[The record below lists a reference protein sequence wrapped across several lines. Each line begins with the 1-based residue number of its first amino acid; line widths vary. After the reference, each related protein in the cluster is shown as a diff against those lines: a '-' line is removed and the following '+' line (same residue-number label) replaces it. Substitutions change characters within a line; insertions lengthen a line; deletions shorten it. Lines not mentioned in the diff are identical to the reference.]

1 MKNAKRLAS
10 LMLALVM
17 VFAMAISV
25 SAEQT
30 EIPANTGSILIQNNN
45 TVNASE
51 KTFQAYKILDLKA
64 YANDA
69 GEILTYEYTVPA
81 GMEDF
86 YAEYFGLDKNDPH
99 FLSQLTGAIEK
110 VAKKDLYT
118 FARAAIEASNGV
130 VTPVTGEAVANGYQ
144 FANLPLGYYAIED
157 VTGAGEVPVSAIVLT
172 SGTPDVVIEVKAS
185 KPSIDKKIDDDNNL
199 DTTED
204 RVESNDAAIGDTV
217 TYVITSKVPENMD
230 GYDKYFF
237 IMNDQL
243 DKSLTYGNDLQITLG
258 GEVLTE
264 GEDYILTTTQNENG
278 TALKIVFVDF
288 IQYENASGQ
297 PIEAVYTATLNEDAV
312 LNPEANY
319 NKVNLQYSNNP
330 EVKYEGEN
338 EPDDEKDQDKDP
350 LGETLDEIVETH
362 TTGLQII
369 KTDMHGKRLTGAE
382 FSITGETVN
391 IVRLVKEVFVENA
404 EGDYWKLKNGTY
416 TLTDPNGTIDGLP
429 VDQTEYEDLT
439 TKYSKETVE
448 EYEQKTGE
456 QIAINAAVGSD
467 GVLRFEGLPAGTYTI
482 AETKAPVGY
491 NMLTEELTVT
501 IGWDSH
507 NKDFTFGGHGVTET
521 EDNIGSITV
530 VNRSGNVMPETG
542 GIGTTIFYVLGGVL
556 LVAALVIL
564 ISRKRMHAA
573 N

>member
-25 SAEQT
+25 SADQT

-45 TVNASE
+45 TINASE

-86 YAEYFGLDKNDPH
+86 YAEYFSLDKNDPH
-99 FLSQLTGAIEK
+99 FLSQLTGAIEN

-130 VTPVTGEAVANGYQ
+130 ITPVTGEAVANGYQ

-172 SGTPDVVIEVKAS
+172 SGTPNVVIEVKAS

-204 RVESNDAAIGDTV
+204 RVEINDAAIGDTV

-288 IQYENASGQ
+288 IQYENAGGQ

-319 NKVNLQYSNNP
+319 NKVNL
-330 EVKYEGEN
+330 
-338 EPDDEKDQDKDP
+338 
-350 LGETLDEIVETH
+350 
-362 TTGLQII
+362 
-369 KTDMHGKRLTGAE
+369 
-382 FSITGETVN
+382 
-391 IVRLVKEVFVENA
+391 
-404 EGDYWKLKNGTY
+404 
-416 TLTDPNGTIDGLP
+416 
-429 VDQTEYEDLT
+429 
-439 TKYSKETVE
+439 
-448 EYEQKTGE
+448 
-456 QIAINAAVGSD
+456 
-467 GVLRFEGLPAGTYTI
+467 
-482 AETKAPVGY
+482 
-491 NMLTEELTVT
+491 
-501 IGWDSH
+501 
-507 NKDFTFGGHGVTET
+507 
-521 EDNIGSITV
+521 
-530 VNRSGNVMPETG
+530 
-542 GIGTTIFYVLGGVL
+542 
-556 LVAALVIL
+556 
-564 ISRKRMHAA
+564 
-573 N
+573 